1 MPEAAVID
9 ARTREIDEQRQ
20 RALRALLAR
29 PLMTADERAFS
40 LVRAHADY
48 LRTWFARE
56 CGWVLRVERGHARLA
71 KRPADVDDATRGAP
85 EFNRNRYILLCLAL
99 AVLEREDVQITLARL
114 GERLMVEALD
124 PQLAARGFV
133 FALDRQTERR
143 DLVAVCRLLLAL
155 GIITRVA
162 GDEAAYIN
170 QSGDALYDI
179 HRPMLAAVLAG
190 DRGPSALAETQAED
204 ASLEAWLAAL
214 TADTPAEGED
224 GRRTALRH
232 RLSRRLLDD
241 PLLYLDDLNADERE
255 YFLNQRGPMGR
266 RLAEAIGLT
275 AEHRAEGSAL
285 VDTRGELTDV
295 SLPQQGTDPHA
306 TLLLA
311 EFLAERLRAG
321 HTGPVPEAEIL
332 AFMRDA
338 ARAHRK
344 YWRKAAQESGAERVL
359 AAAALERLEA
369 LRLIR
374 RADQTIEPQPA
385 ICRFRLGEAR
395 VTKQTDLLSDL

>member
-1 MPEAAVID
+1 MAEAAVID

-29 PLMTADERAFS
+29 PLMRADDRVFG

-71 KRPADVDDATRGAP
+71 KRAADVNDASRGAR

-124 PQLAARGFV
+124 SQLVASGFV

-143 DLVAVCRLLLAL
+143 DLVAVCRLLLEL
-155 GIITRVA
+155 GIISRVA
-162 GDEAAYIN
+162 GDEQAYIN

-179 HRPMLAAVLAG
+179 HRPLLAAVLAG
-190 DRGPSALAETQAED
+190 DRGPSAVAD
-204 ASLEAWLAAL
+204 AGTLDARLAAL
-214 TADTPAEGED
+214 AADNPAEGED
-224 GRRTALRH
+224 ARRTALRH

-241 PLLYLDDLNADERE
+241 PLLYLDELDADERE

-266 RLAEAIGLT
+266 RLAEATGLT
-275 AEHRAEGSAL
+275 AEHRAEGTAL
-285 VDTRGELTDV
+285 VDARGELTDV
-295 SLPQQGTDPHA
+295 ALPQQGTDAHA

-311 EFLAERLRAG
+311 EFLAARLRAG
-321 HTGPVPEAEIL
+321 QSGPVPEAEVL
-332 AFMRDA
+332 AFMREA
-338 ARAHRK
+338 AREHRK
-344 YWRKAAQESGAERVL
+344 YWRKAAQESGAERIL

-374 RADQTIEPQPA
+374 HADQTIEPLPA

-395 VTKQTDLLSDL
+395 VTNQTDLLSDL